1 MNPRGY
7 NSKPATASS
16 KYGTAGRD
24 DKTVHFA
31 DRDGRGGRGGRGDNS
46 PLTDSLAH
54 ITCDCDEPDADSI
67 YGTCFQIADWIED
80 RLSTLEEGIEERL
93 YLGGGHTQR
102 KRKRHMM
109 PISSVGVAGTSL
121 TSPIYGDVVFNI
133 TFFNE
138 VTKTIETLT
147 DLQAKVIDNCIDII
161 VDRLK
166 IPHYFYET
174 NRSEP
179 NRSQSVEPVALLSTS
194 ARCVGA
200 QPRVT

>member
-1 MNPRGY
+1 
-7 NSKPATASS
+7 
-16 KYGTAGRD
+16 
-24 DKTVHFA
+24 
-31 DRDGRGGRGGRGDNS
+31 
-46 PLTDSLAH
+46 
-54 ITCDCDEPDADSI
+54 
-67 YGTCFQIADWIED
+67 
-80 RLSTLEEGIEERL
+80 
-93 YLGGGHTQR
+93 
-102 KRKRHMM
+102 M

-138 VTKTIETLT
+138 VTMTIETLT
-147 DLQAKVIDNCIDII
+147 DQQAKVIDNCIDII